1 MADIQCKVCDSG
13 KIGRN
18 KRYKRGRPAVA
29 IGYIFRITS
38 VFGVL
43 IAAYMLLLS
52 GAAGL
57 DVAKQQ
63 AKAIEAQLAHADVPD
78 PIVRQVIAHD
88 EVTARSLTTLS
99 VAQRMAIE
107 SAEVGRSA
115 AELASAGFHGAAIAG
130 AFSMF
135 VLLFSL
141 CIGLLGRV
149 LTREKRIVQC
159 ENCDALVQVS

>member
-29 IGYIFRITS
+29 IGYIIRITS

-57 DVAKQQ
+57 DVAQQQ

-78 PIVRQVIAHD
+78 PIIRQVI
-88 EVTARSLTTLS
+88 L
-99 VAQRMAIE
+99 
-107 SAEVGRSA
+107 
-115 AELASAGFHGAAIAG
+115 
-130 AFSMF
+130 
-135 VLLFSL
+135 
-141 CIGLLGRV
+141 
-149 LTREKRIVQC
+149 QC